1 MATGRGK
8 EITCMREWE
17 TKPFQNSL
25 ETLAEI
31 ALRETG
37 AQGYA
42 FFERSTVTGSLIL
55 LAGGGAIIPEVTPPA
70 RTPALVEYPLR
81 INEVINASVAFAFAT
96 EAEGA
101 QSRPQLDRIAA
112 TIQTIW
118 AAAAAAEGYSDL
130 IDRVANLETRLM
142 DSKISDRARGFLTN
156 RTDADPAAAI
166 ARHVN
171 VVLRPTQTRRILEQ
185 VLSELEQE
193 IEERQL
199 AAQAKQ
205 ILQTLYGIS
214 EEQAHAQLRLVS
226 RKSRRRLKDV
236 AQQVIEE
243 QHSLNGGIA

>member
-1 MATGRGK
+1 
-8 EITCMREWE
+8 MREWE

-25 ETLAEI
+25 ETLAQI

-42 FFERSTVTGSLIL
+42 FFERSNVTGSLIR
-55 LAGGGAIIPEVTPPA
+55 LAGGGVIIPEVRPPA

-81 INEVINASVAFAFAT
+81 INEVINASVAFAFGADA
-96 EAEGA
+96 EAA

-112 TIQTIW
+112 TVQTIW
-118 AAAAAAEGYSDL
+118 AAAGAAERYADL
-130 IDRVANLETRLM
+130 IDRVANLETQLM

-156 RTDADPAAAI
+156 RAHSDAAAAI
-166 ARHVN
+166 ARHVDG
-171 VVLRPTQTRRILEQ
+171 VLRPTQTRRMLEQ

-205 ILQTLYGIS
+205 ILQTLHGIS

-236 AQQVIEE
+236 AQQVIGE
-243 QHSLNGGIA
+243 QHPLNGRIT

>member
-1 MATGRGK
+1 MGK
-8 EITCMREWE
+8 RNNVLHEWK
-17 TKPFQNSL
+17 TKPFHNSL

-55 LAGGGAIIPEVTPPA
+55 LAGGGPIIPQVTPPT

-81 INEVINASVAFAFAT
+81 INEVINASVAFAFAP
-96 EAEGA
+96 EAEAA

-118 AAAAAAEGYSDL
+118 AAAAATEGYSNL
-130 IDRVANLETRLM
+130 IVRVANLETRLM

-156 RTDADPAAAI
+156 RADSDPAAAI
-166 ARHVN
+166 ARHVDG
-171 VVLRPTQTRRILEQ
+171 VLRPTQTRRILEQ

-199 AAQAKQ
+199 AGRAKQ
-205 ILQTLYGIS
+205 ILQTLHGIS
-214 EEQAHAQLRLVS
+214 EEQAHAQLRLAS
-226 RKSRRRLKDV
+226 RKSRKRLKDV
-236 AQQVIEE
+236 AQQVIGE
-243 QHSLNGGIA
+243 QHPLKGRIA

>member
-1 MATGRGK
+1 
-8 EITCMREWE
+8 MREWK

-25 ETLAEI
+25 ETLAQI
-31 ALRETG
+31 ALLETG

-42 FFERSTVTGSLIL
+42 FFERSNRTGSLIL
-55 LAGGGAIIPEVTPPA
+55 LAGGGAVIPEVTPPA

-81 INEVINASVAFAFAT
+81 TNKAIHASVAFAFGT
-96 EAEGA
+96 EAEAA

-112 TIQTIW
+112 TVQTIW
-118 AAAAAAEGYSDL
+118 AAAGAAERYADL
-130 IDRVANLETRLM
+130 IDRVANLETQLM

-156 RTDADPAAAI
+156 RAHSDAAAAI
-166 ARHVN
+166 ARHVDG
-171 VVLRPTQTRRILEQ
+171 VLRPTQTRRMLEQ

-205 ILQTLYGIS
+205 ILQTLHGIS

-236 AQQVIEE
+236 AQQVIGE
-243 QHSLNGGIA
+243 QHPLNGRIT

>member
-1 MATGRGK
+1 
-8 EITCMREWE
+8 MREWQI
-17 TKPFQNSL
+17 KPFQNSL
-25 ETLAEI
+25 ETLAKL

-42 FFERSTVTGSLIL
+42 FFERSTVAGSLIL

-70 RTPALVEYPLR
+70 RTPARVEYPLR
-81 INEVINASVAFAFAT
+81 INTVINASLAFGFAT
-96 EAEGA
+96 EVEAA
-101 QSRPQLDRIAA
+101 RSRPQLDRIVA

-118 AAAAAAEGYSDL
+118 AATTAAEGYSDL

-156 RTDADPAAAI
+156 RTDSDTAAAI
-166 ARHVN
+166 ARHVDS
-171 VVLRPTQTRRILEQ
+171 VLRPTQTRRILEQ

-193 IEERQL
+193 MEERQL

-205 ILQTLYGIS
+205 ILQALHGIS

-236 AQQVIEE
+236 AQQVIGG